1 VVSPEPLPSRDEYGF
16 QPTRPENRDEA
27 LPGFD
32 PADSPLHPGGRAPL
46 TGSRPGSGQ
55 TSHLHGLTDFPSA
68 PHPRQALYRVRREGW
83 VRAREAARSR
93 FRDLH
98 EKGGP
103 SDENR
108 LLYKI
113 RTRNGLLERARE
125 NAVRPRF
132 NMRGGRP

>member
-1 VVSPEPLPSRDEYGF
+1 MSPDLPPTTRDEYGF
-16 QPTRPENRDEA
+16 QPTRPEFRDEL

-32 PADSPLHPGGRAPL
+32 PADSPLNPGGRGPL
-46 TGSRPGSGQ
+46 TGARGPVPSS
-55 TSHLHGLTDFPSA
+55 SHLHGLLDFPSA
-68 PHPRQALYRVRREGW
+68 PHPRRSVYRVRREGW
-83 VRAREAARSR
+83 VAAREAARSR

-103 SDENR
+103 SDQNR